1 MNGKTQAAIFDLDG
15 TLLDSTDLW
24 HQIDYDFMAKRGL
37 PLPEDYKQAVTVMH
51 LQEAAEYT
59 IQRFSLNERPDDV
72 VAEWL
77 AMAADAYANRVPLK
91 PGAKAYLARL
101 RGCGV
106 RLAVATALARELA
119 VPALKRHG
127 IYDWFDVLVYAADV
141 GQGKSSPAVFLRA
154 AERLEVSPASC
165 TVFEDTLAGVRS
177 AKAAGM
183 RAMAVADP
191 GAAVDREAIIA
202 TADHYLEEFGPGS
215 LDFFPQVR

>member
-1 MNGKTQAAIFDLDG
+1 MKNKMQAAIFDLDG
-15 TLLDSTDLW
+15 TLLDSTGVW

-37 PLPEDYKQAVTVMH
+37 RLPEDYKNAVAVMH

-59 IQRFSLNERPDDV
+59 IRRFSLKEQPTAV

-77 AMAADAYANRVPLK
+77 DMAADAYANRVPLK
-91 PGAKAYLARL
+91 PGAKAYLAKL
-101 RGCGV
+101 RKAGV

-154 AERLEVSPASC
+154 AEQLEVAPVSC

-183 RAMAVADP
+183 RAVAVADP
-191 GAAVDREAIIA
+191 GAAADQEAIAI
-202 TADHYLEEFGPGS
+202 TADLYLETFA
-215 LDFFPQVR
+215 DFANI